1 MGQIPLLFRIPMFPD
16 ALSVLQLAKVRVCV
30 NVNIL
35 VS

>member
-1 MGQIPLLFRIPMFPD
+1 MGQIPLLFWTLMFPD

-30 NVNIL
+30 SVNIL